1 MKRVL
6 SVLTLLC
13 LLATVAFA
21 QQYKK
26 AFSGS
31 GAKRVQI
38 VIENSELSIE
48 GSSGNEVVIN
58 TSDGD
63 FEMPERAKGLR
74 PLYRDASD
82 NTGIGL
88 EVTESGNTITI
99 KKASGKEGDYRIQI
113 PADASIKIEEV
124 GWQSDDFSISGV
136 KGEIEI
142 QSTGSDIELK
152 DITGPIVANTTSGDI
167 TVVFSQLSQEGPT
180 SISNTSGFIDV
191 TMPANAKANLEL
203 SSISGD
209 IYTDMDL
216 KSNDGMKQV
225 GGSSIKAAINGGG
238 VEVSLRTISDDIY
251 LRKK

>member
-31 GAKRVQI
+31 GTKRVVI

-58 TSDGD
+58 TSGGD
-63 FEMPERAKGLR
+63 FEIPERAKGLR

-99 KKASGKEGDYRIQI
+99 KKASGKEGDYRIQV

-216 KSNDGMKQV
+216 KSSDGMKQV